1 MSELLNLANKF
12 LLMSELLSDTD
23 EEKVA
28 SKQRIVF
35 ATMRK
40 ANPEW
45 QPPGDWDELP
55 TEEKLRR
62 LNGIQEILKE
72 NNNETNVPI

>member
-1 MSELLNLANKF
+1 MSDLLNLTNKF

-28 SKQRIVF
+28 NKQRIVF

-45 QPPGDWDELP
+45 QPPGDWNELP
-55 TEEKLRR
+55 TDEKLRR
-62 LNGIQEILKE
+62 LNEIQKILKE
-72 NNNETNVPI
+72 NNNDKN

>member
-1 MSELLNLANKF
+1 MSDLLNLTSKF

-28 SKQRIVF
+28 NKQRIVF

-45 QPPGDWDELP
+45 QPPGDWNELP

-62 LNGIQEILKE
+62 LNEIQKILKE
-72 NNNETNVPI
+72 NNNDTNLSI

>member
-1 MSELLNLANKF
+1 
-12 LLMSELLSDTD
+12 
-23 EEKVA
+23 
-28 SKQRIVF
+28 
-35 ATMRK
+35 MRK

-45 QPPGDWDELP
+45 QPPGDWNELP
-55 TEEKLRR
+55 TDEKLRR

>member
-1 MSELLNLANKF
+1 MSDLLNLTSKF

-28 SKQRIVF
+28 NKQRIVF

-45 QPPGDWDELP
+45 QPPGDWNELP
-55 TEEKLRR
+55 TDEKLRR
-62 LNGIQEILKE
+62 LNEIQKILKE
-72 NNNETNVPI
+72 NNNDKN

>member
-35 ATMRK
+35 ATMKK
-40 ANPEW
+40 ANPE
-45 QPPGDWDELP
+45 
-55 TEEKLRR
+55 
-62 LNGIQEILKE
+62 
-72 NNNETNVPI
+72 

>member
-1 MSELLNLANKF
+1 MSDLLNLANKF

-28 SKQRIVF
+28 NKQRIVF

-45 QPPGDWDELP
+45 QPPGDWNELP
-55 TEEKLRR
+55 TDEKLRR
-62 LNGIQEILKE
+62 LNEIQKILKE
-72 NNNETNVPI
+72 NNNDKN

>member
-1 MSELLNLANKF
+1 MSDLLNLTSKF

-28 SKQRIVF
+28 NKQRIVF

-45 QPPGDWDELP
+45 QPPGDWNELP

-62 LNGIQEILKE
+62 LNEIQKILKE
-72 NNNETNVPI
+72 NNNDKN

>member
-1 MSELLNLANKF
+1 MSDLLNLANKF

-28 SKQRIVF
+28 NKQRIVF

-45 QPPGDWDELP
+45 QPPGDWNELS

-62 LNGIQEILKE
+62 LNEIQKFLKE
-72 NNNETNVPI
+72 NNNETNLFI

>member
-1 MSELLNLANKF
+1 MSDLLNLTNKF

-28 SKQRIVF
+28 NKQRIVF

-45 QPPGDWDELP
+45 QPPGDWNELP

-62 LNGIQEILKE
+62 LNEIQKILKE
-72 NNNETNVPI
+72 NNNDKN

>member
-1 MSELLNLANKF
+1 
-12 LLMSELLSDTD
+12 MSELLSATD

-28 SKQRIVF
+28 NKQRIVF

-45 QPPGDWDELP
+45 QPPGDWNELP
-55 TEEKLRR
+55 TDEKLRR
-62 LNGIQEILKE
+62 LNEIQKILKE
-72 NNNETNVPI
+72 NNNDKN

>member
-1 MSELLNLANKF
+1 MSDLLNLTSKF

-28 SKQRIVF
+28 NKQRIVF

-45 QPPGDWDELP
+45 QPPGDWNELP

-62 LNGIQEILKE
+62 LNEIQKILKE
-72 NNNETNVPI
+72 NNNETNLSI

>member
-1 MSELLNLANKF
+1 MSDLLNLTSKF

-28 SKQRIVF
+28 NKQRIVF

-45 QPPGDWDELP
+45 QPPGDWNELP

-62 LNGIQEILKE
+62 LNEIQKILKE
-72 NNNETNVPI
+72 NNNDKK

>member
-1 MSELLNLANKF
+1 MSDLLNLASKF
-12 LLMSELLSDTD
+12 LLASELLCDTD

-28 SKQRIVF
+28 NKQKIVF

-45 QPPGDWDELP
+45 QPPGDWDELS

-72 NNNETNVPI
+72 NNNETNVSI